1 MKKVK
6 IDLEYLLYATSIN
19 ILWSAISRPSG
30 LEDWFADKV
39 ISDDK
44 IVEFHW
50 GKPEMRK
57 AEITAIRAFSF
68 ISFRWLDDENERD
81 FFEIK
86 MTYNE
91 LTSDYVLEITDF
103 AEPDE
108 VGDMKE
114 LWESQVAKLRR
125 TCGF

>member
-1 MKKVK
+1 MVGWRNLIVLK
-6 IDLEYLLYATSIN
+6 Y
-19 ILWSAISRPSG
+19 RSG
-30 LEDWFADKV
+30 
-39 ISDDK
+39 
-44 IVEFHW
+44 
-50 GKPEMRK
+50 
-57 AEITAIRAFSF
+57 T
-68 ISFRWLDDENERD
+68 LDYERSSLRSVSYTHL
-81 FFEIK
+81 FEIK

-108 VGDMKE
+108 VADMKE